1 MKMNALATMA
11 IIFLMAGLAPANA
24 RPYEAGTWGLSS
36 SQDAPVTRNKSKK
49 NRAYASQRRSYQSAS
64 RSTSGRRYSG
74 GVGPRPGRWCGWW
87 MRTQK
92 GGGPEYNLAWNWT
105 RYGRPGSPQ
114 IGAVVVWRHHVGMI
128 TGRTASGQWII
139 TSGNDGGRV
148 RSRPRSIS
156 GAVIRV

>member
-1 MKMNALATMA
+1 MKYNALLAA
-11 IIFLMAGLAPANA
+11 ALIFLCAGLTPASA
-24 RPYEAGTWGLSS
+24 RPYEGGTWGLSS
-36 SQDAPVTRNKSKK
+36 ASDGPITQNMGKSGRYASTYRSSRSA
-49 NRAYASQRRSYQSAS
+49 NRA
-64 RSTSGRRYSG
+64 TGGRRFSG
-74 GVGPRPGRWCGWW
+74 AGGRPSRWCGWW

-105 RYGRPGSPQ
+105 RYGRAGSPQ

-128 TGRTASGQWII
+128 TGRAANGQWII

-148 RSRPRSIS
+148 RARARSIA

>member
-1 MKMNALATMA
+1 MKMYALAAAA
-11 IIFLMAGLAPANA
+11 ISFVLAFVSPASA

-36 SQDAPVTRNKSKK
+36 AQDAPVTRSKGKK
-49 NRAYASQRRSYQSAS
+49 NRAYASQRRAERSAS
-64 RSTSGRRYSG
+64 SYSGRRHS

-92 GGGPEYNLAWNWT
+92 GGGPQYNLAWNW
-105 RYGRPGSPQ
+105 RNYGRAGSPQ
-114 IGAVVVWRHHVGMI
+114 VGAVVVWRHHVGMI